1 MLKVFAFVP
10 WALLVG
16 AAWYY
21 IRLVRH
27 LVLDFATPLG
37 LGFLCFA
44 IIALV
49 VEFIKS
55 GDVGQVAFIWDL
67 TFALLTLALGV
78 YTLTLLDQRFELD
91 LIGPDGIIFAMLV
104 ADAWVSPFN
113 AFRTALRNFD
123 HSPH

>member
-1 MLKVFAFVP
+1 MLKAFAFVP
-10 WALLVG
+10 WALLVC
-16 AAWYY
+16 ASWYY

-27 LVLDFATPLG
+27 LVLDFSTPLG

-78 YTLTLLDQRFELD
+78 YTLTLLDQRLD
-91 LIGPDGIIFAMLV
+91 LTGPDGLIFAMLV
-104 ADAWVSPFN
+104 ADAWISPFN